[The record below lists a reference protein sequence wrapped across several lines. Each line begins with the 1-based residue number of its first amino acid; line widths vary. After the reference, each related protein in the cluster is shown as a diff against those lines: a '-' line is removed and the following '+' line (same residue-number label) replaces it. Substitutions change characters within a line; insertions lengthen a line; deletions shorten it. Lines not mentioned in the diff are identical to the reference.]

1 MLSESFLGAV
11 ISGAASNRAEC
22 DAGKQKAQEIFR
34 NFSVCA
40 DAQRDSGKIWSSGRN
55 GNPIRVNLPPVN
67 ARSARECGEQR
78 QSYFICGQAA
88 VFCETVRFE
97 K

>member
-40 DAQRDSGKIWSSGRN
+40 DAQRDSGKFG
-55 GNPIRVNLPPVN
+55 P
-67 ARSARECGEQR
+67 
-78 QSYFICGQAA
+78 AA
-88 VFCETVRFE
+88 EMEIPFE
-97 K
+97 